1 MSESPLPAGGEPTR
15 RSLTTR
21 RSFIAGLSLGGVS
34 LYGLWAAYGAVPL
47 AFWNPPGSNTSE
59 ASGGEDVAAAPT
71 AEHGGHAAM
80 TSGPS
85 PEEFRRLTNEFIAQY
100 SLPDGSVS
108 PDASAVVEPE
118 MGAGHDMGHD
128 VTAVAPP
135 DAQSN
140 HDGQA
145 SEPHDMTDMGG
156 GMPPATVY
164 LAVQQWLFE
173 PGVLR
178 LKVDAPYRFRMMAL
192 DVSHGASLQ
201 LGRGSRVIRLRPGVL
216 DEREITFSAPG
227 EYLVYCT
234 VYCGA
239 GHDQMYSKI
248 IVG

>member
-1 MSESPLPAGGEPTR
+1 MTESPLPAGGEPTR

-47 AFWNPPGSNTSE
+47 AFGNPSGPSTPE
-59 ASGGEDVAAAPT
+59 AHGGQEDAAAPG
-71 AEHGGHAAM
+71 AEHGGHGAT

-85 PEEFRRLTNEFIAQY
+85 PEEFRRLTDEFIAQH

-108 PDASAVVEPE
+108 PDASAMVEPE
-118 MGAGHDMGHD
+118 IGAGHDMGHD
-128 VTAVAPP
+128 MTASAPS
-135 DAQSN
+135 DAQSD

-145 SEPHDMTDMGG
+145 NAAHDTIDMGG

-178 LKVDAPYRFRMMAL
+178 LKVDVPYRFRIMAL

-201 LGRGSRVIRLRPGVL
+201 LGLGSRVIRLRPGVL